1 MQALRRVFAS
11 YFQVS
16 RKPAADVVVL
26 AFAAV
31 AKSNMLCMAD
41 ILNAEDRCTFS
52 TEVLLARTMFQ
63 QLCEAAAFSADANP
77 RSHSA
82 TLTPTPATRTHKRS
96 ISTSTNTSSN
106 SGQTMLS
113 VEQPAR
119 ETAKA
124 ATYTND
130 KGRPNVHAALHH
142 HDMLHGYG
150 LP

>member
-1 MQALRRVFAS
+1 
-11 YFQVS
+11 
-16 RKPAADVVVL
+16 
-26 AFAAV
+26 
-31 AKSNMLCMAD
+31 MLCMAD